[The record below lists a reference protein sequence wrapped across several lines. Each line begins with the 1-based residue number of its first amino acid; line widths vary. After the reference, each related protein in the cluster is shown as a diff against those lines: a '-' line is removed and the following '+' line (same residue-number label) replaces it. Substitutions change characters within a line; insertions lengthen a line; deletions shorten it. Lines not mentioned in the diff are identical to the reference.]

1 MPNTFPCN
9 FLIHRIRVTVMV
21 GVYFGIV
28 RVTVEFMVG
37 VYFGIVRV
45 TVEFM
50 VGVYFG
56 IYCRIRDRIRFIAW
70 FSQIQIETSFCE
82 VLCDMQD
89 ALYLKMTND

>member
-37 VYFGIVRV
+37 VYFGI
-45 TVEFM
+45 
-50 VGVYFG
+50 YF
-56 IYCRIRDRIRFIAW
+56 RIRDRIRYIAW

-82 VLCDMQD
+82 VLYDM
-89 ALYLKMTND
+89 